1 MPGLIPPQ
9 KLEEIRAASDIVDV
23 IGGYL
28 GPLKR
33 AGANFVT
40 LCPFHREKSP
50 SFNVNP
56 GRQIFHCF
64 GCHKGG
70 DVFSFVK
77 EYENLSFIE
86 AVRRLAERA
95 RIVIEFEDNPHAKQQ
110 RGEKESLLHLHEE
123 ICKRWQTAL
132 ANDAAGQ
139 IARDY
144 LAKRGVSADAVK
156 LFRLGYAPDAW
167 DDTVNWAKSKSFDL
181 ALVEKGGLIIRK
193 EGSDRCYDRF
203 RGRLMFPICDEQGRV
218 VGFSGRVLAGDEKTA
233 KYVNSPETPIFTKG
247 RVIFGL
253 DKSKR
258 AVADAD
264 CAIICEGQLDL
275 IACFMA
281 GVKNVVAPQGTALT
295 ADHCRILKRYA
306 DEVVL
311 CFDSDNAGQN
321 AAVRSLDIL
330 LASGL
335 AIRVATVPAPH
346 DPDSFIKEHG
356 GDGFA
361 QLIAK
366 AEGFFDYYLNR
377 LCATND
383 IATDKGRTS
392 VLKAMA
398 EATQKTSNAVL
409 VDKYAQKTAARLG
422 VAPESM
428 RAEFRKIA
436 AQKPK
441 FILRTEAP
449 PGPRAGG
456 LQPPSVAP
464 STPKSGD
471 YKSPAPGTSAG
482 RDPDSPPDDYYD
494 SQPLAAPSEGHSSD
508 ELPAVAAAE
517 SPAAP
522 EPEAPPSKQEF
533 WLLQALFHSDDQM
546 EWLANTLR
554 LEWLTHLGVRQ
565 IVALR
570 LAAHANENWHGPARL
585 LGELPDDTTRALC
598 TQAMAESD
606 RMLASPQP
614 REGEDAARTTRIHS
628 EREKAR
634 VAMLRDVLARLR
646 NDFIDRRMTELN
658 RDINTPGLNEPDLDA
673 LLREREQLRQQKK
686 QPLA

>member
-1 MPGLIPPQ
+1 MAGLIPPQ

-33 AGANFVT
+33 AGGNFVT

-70 DVFSFVK
+70 DVFTFVK
-77 EYENLSFIE
+77 DYENLSFIE

-95 RIVIEFEDNPHAKQQ
+95 RIVLEFEDNPHAQQQ
-110 RGEKESLLHLHEE
+110 RGEKEQLLHLHEE

-144 LAKRGVSADAVK
+144 LARRGVSAEAVK
-156 LFRLGYAPDAW
+156 LFRLGYAPDLW
-167 DDTVNWAKSKSFDL
+167 DDTVNWAKSKNFDF
-181 ALVEKGGLIIRK
+181 ALVERGGLIIRK
-193 EGSDRCYDRF
+193 EGADHFYDRF

-218 VGFSGRVLAGDEKTA
+218 IGFSGRVLAGDEKTA

-258 AVADAD
+258 AIADAD

-281 GVKNVVAPQGTALT
+281 DVKNVVAPQGTALT

-335 AIRVATVPAPH
+335 AIRVATVPAPD
-346 DPDSFIKEHG
+346 DPDSFIKAHG
-356 GDGFA
+356 GPAFA
-361 QLIAK
+361 QLIAN

-377 LCATND
+377 LCVTHD
-383 IATDKGRTS
+383 IATDKGRTA

-398 EATQKTSNAVL
+398 EATQKTGDAVT

-428 RAEFRKIA
+428 RAEFKKLG
-436 AQKPK
+436 KPK
-441 FILRTEAP
+441 
-449 PGPRAGG
+449 
-456 LQPPSVAP
+456 
-464 STPKSGD
+464 STPARSIYSD
-471 YKSPAPGTSAG
+471 E
-482 RDPDSPPDDYYD
+482 PPDDYYD
-494 SQPLAAPSEGHSSD
+494 SHAASAEGSAG
-508 ELPAVAAAE
+508 PAAE
-517 SPAAP
+517 PL
-522 EPEAPPSKQEF
+522 PSKQEF

-565 IVALR
+565 IVAHR
-570 LAAHANENWHGPARL
+570 LAAYANDNWQGHAQL
-585 LGELPDDTTRALC
+585 LGELPDESARALC
-598 TQAMAESD
+598 TQAMTESD
-606 RMLASPQP
+606 RMLATPQP
-614 REGEDAARTTRIHS
+614 REGEDTARAARIQS
-628 EREKAR
+628 ERERAR
-634 VAMLRDVLARLR
+634 VAMLRDVLTRLR
-646 NDFIDRRMTELN
+646 NDFMDRRMTELN
-658 RDINTPGLNEPDLDA
+658 RDLNTPGLAEDQLDV

-686 QPLA
+686 QPL

>member
-1 MPGLIPPQ
+1 MAGLIPPQ

-33 AGANFVT
+33 AGGNFVT

-70 DVFSFVK
+70 DVFTFVK
-77 EYENLSFIE
+77 DYENLSFIE

-95 RIVIEFEDNPHAKQQ
+95 RIVLEFEDNPHAQQQ
-110 RGEKESLLHLHEE
+110 RGEKEQLLHLHEE

-144 LAKRGVSADAVK
+144 LARRGVSADAVK
-156 LFRLGYAPDAW
+156 LFRLGYAPDLW
-167 DDTVNWAKSKSFDL
+167 DDTVNWAKSKNFDF
-181 ALVEKGGLIIRK
+181 ALVERGGLIIRK
-193 EGSDRCYDRF
+193 EGGDHFYDRF

-218 VGFSGRVLAGDEKTA
+218 IGFSGRVLAGDEKTA

-258 AVADAD
+258 AIADAD

-281 GVKNVVAPQGTALT
+281 DVKNVVAPQGTALT

-335 AIRVATVPAPH
+335 AIRVATVPAPD
-346 DPDSFIKEHG
+346 DPDSFIKAHG
-356 GDGFA
+356 GPAFA
-361 QLIAK
+361 QLIAN

-377 LCATND
+377 LCVTHD
-383 IATDKGRTS
+383 IATDKGRTA

-398 EATQKTSNAVL
+398 EATQKTGDAVT

-428 RAEFRKIA
+428 RAEFKKIA
-436 AQKPK
+436 AAKPK
-441 FILRTEAP
+441 FVLRPDVTPA
-449 PGPRAGG
+449 PRAGG
-456 LQPPSVAP
+456 LQPPSAA
-464 STPKSGD
+464 SSSPKTG
-471 YKSPAPGTSAG
+471 SA
-482 RDPDSPPDDYYD
+482 DPDSPPDDYYD
-494 SQPLAAPSEGHSSD
+494 SQPVVQPIEGQPSDTMSDSSTAD
-508 ELPAVAAAE
+508 KVEPTFPPSIAE
-517 SPAAP
+517 SR
-522 EPEAPPSKQEF
+522 
-533 WLLQALFHSDDQM
+533 LLQEILQNKEQEA
-546 EWLANTLR
+546 WIANTLR
-554 LEWLTHLGVRQ
+554 IEWIAHPKIREIVSYFLTAYATGTWSGSNDLLSDTTDPEIGRLVTEAIVNTDHIARFHIMSPATKPERAERQQREAAQARQLRPHQVISAVRADFLSRRLADISRESEMPGLDETSKAKLLAEQ
-565 IVALR
+565 FDLLR
-570 LAAHANENWHGPARL
+570 LRKTP
-585 LGELPDDTTRALC
+585 LPPP
-598 TQAMAESD
+598 M
-606 RMLASPQP
+606 
-614 REGEDAARTTRIHS
+614 
-628 EREKAR
+628 
-634 VAMLRDVLARLR
+634 
-646 NDFIDRRMTELN
+646 
-658 RDINTPGLNEPDLDA
+658 
-673 LLREREQLRQQKK
+673 
-686 QPLA
+686 

>member
-1 MPGLIPPQ
+1 MAGLIPPQ

-70 DVFSFVK
+70 DVFTFVK

-95 RIVIEFEDNPHAKQQ
+95 RIVLEFEDNPHAKQA

-144 LAKRGVSADAVK
+144 LAKRGVSAEAVK
-156 LFRLGYAPDAW
+156 LFRLGYAPDLW
-167 DDTVNWAKSKSFDL
+167 DDTVNWAKSKNFDL
-181 ALVEKGGLIIRK
+181 KLVERGGLVIRK
-193 EGSDRCYDRF
+193 EGADHFYDRF

-218 VGFSGRVLAGDEKTA
+218 IGFSGRVLAGDEKTA

-258 AVADAD
+258 AVADKD

-281 GVKNVVAPQGTALT
+281 DVKNVVAPQGTALT

-346 DPDSFIKEHG
+346 DPDSYIKANG
-356 GDGFA
+356 GPAFE
-361 QLIAK
+361 QLIER
-366 AEGFFDYYLNR
+366 AENFFDYYLNR
-377 LCATND
+377 LCVQND
-383 IATDKGRTS
+383 LGADKGRLA
-392 VLKAMA
+392 VLHAMG
-398 EATQKTSNAVL
+398 EATQKTGNAVL
-409 VDKYAQKTAARLG
+409 IDTYAQKTAARLG
-422 VAPESM
+422 VAPEAA
-428 RAEFRKIA
+428 RAEFKKIA
-436 AQKPK
+436 AAKPK
-441 FILRTEAP
+441 FVLRTDAQP
-449 PGPRAGG
+449 AARAGG
-456 LQPPSVAP
+456 LQPPSTAP
-464 STPKSGD
+464 GTPKRGD
-471 YKSPAPGTSAG
+471 SKSPAP
-482 RDPDSPPDDYYD
+482 DPDSPPDDYYD
-494 SQPLAAPSEGHSSD
+494 SQPAAPSEGHSGD
-508 ELPAVAAAE
+508 VLPGTD
-517 SPAAP
+517 PAP

-565 IVALR
+565 IVAHR
-570 LAAHANENWHGPARL
+570 LAGYANQSWHGPAQL
-585 LGELPDDTTRALC
+585 LGELPDDAARSLC

-606 RMLASPQP
+606 RMLATPQP
-614 REGEDAARTTRIHS
+614 REGEDAARATRIQA

-634 VAMLRDVLARLR
+634 LAMLRDVLTRLR
-646 NDFIDRRMTELN
+646 NDFIDRRMSELN
-658 RDINTPGLNEPDLDA
+658 RELNAPQLEDSEQNS